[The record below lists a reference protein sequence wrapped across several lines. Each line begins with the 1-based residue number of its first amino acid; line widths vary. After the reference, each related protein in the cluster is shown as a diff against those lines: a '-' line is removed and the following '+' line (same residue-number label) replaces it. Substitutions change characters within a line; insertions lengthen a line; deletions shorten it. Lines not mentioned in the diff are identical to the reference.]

1 MNNHQKKHYIGL
13 IELYFLLLVTSSLI
27 QQITYYGMSAVIL
40 IVLTIVLLVV
50 LWKYLRRNHMIHITW
65 TSMPY
70 EPTAHKSE
78 RLFLFSLVNLV
89 APILRFHD
97 ITTYDLIV
105 SAIALLVG
113 IIGYTINERRLSS
126 KKNKHT

>member
-1 MNNHQKKHYIGL
+1 
-13 IELYFLLLVTSSLI
+13 
-27 QQITYYGMSAVIL
+27 
-40 IVLTIVLLVV
+40 
-50 LWKYLRRNHMIHITW
+50 
-65 TSMPY
+65 MPY